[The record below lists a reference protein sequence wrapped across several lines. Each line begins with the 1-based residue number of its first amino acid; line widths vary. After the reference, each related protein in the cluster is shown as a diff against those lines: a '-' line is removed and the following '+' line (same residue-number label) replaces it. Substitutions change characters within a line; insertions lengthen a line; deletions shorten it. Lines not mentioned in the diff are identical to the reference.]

1 MDGLHRS
8 TIVLLLVRRYG
19 LSVLHHHLLVGRA
32 GSCPLQTGASSIRT
46 HLWHLHFVTGG
57 RLCQDPRYQAS
68 LAIATSLRSPFVSGQ
83 RRWGLLARLL
93 DKECPPL
100 PPLLSLSTSGGSL
113 DPRRAHCGD
122 VRQGIG
128 SVCEL
133 SPCRP
138 SSSPAGNFL
147 HSSVVVSWCCDIVSA
162 YNRCV
167 CSKPLRWRSGTS
179 APRVPS
185 SSLELAL
192 ENPAYSQE
200 LFFVSSS
207 VIA

>member
-1 MDGLHRS
+1 MQDIVPYKLVHRQLGPTYGIFIS
-8 TIVLLLVRRYG
+8 LLEVAYARILDIRLACLLRRRCDRRS
-19 LSVLHHHLLVGRA
+19 SVVSAVGV
-32 GSCPLQTGASSIRT
+32 
-46 HLWHLHFVTGG
+46 F
-57 RLCQDPRYQAS
+57 
-68 LAIATSLRSPFVSGQ
+68 
-83 RRWGLLARLL
+83 LARLL

-100 PPLLSLSTSGGSL
+100 TPPSFLSTSGASL
-113 DPRRAHCGD
+113 DPRRTHCGD
-122 VRQGIG
+122 VRRGIG

-133 SPCRP
+133 SPRRP

-179 APRVPS
+179 APRIPS
-185 SSLELAL
+185 SSLELVL
-192 ENPAYSQE
+192 GNPAYSQE
-200 LFFVSSS
+200 LFFISLS